1 MENKFLIWTEGDQ
14 ELVIHTRNVTNGSEI
29 APLDSPKQSMLLW
42 NILEYCISE
51 NIKILVF
58 GSTVEQLNINIFE
71 NGLRHRVELD
81 L

>member
-1 MENKFLIWTEGDQ
+1 MENKFLIWIEGDQ
-14 ELVIHTRNVTNGSEI
+14 ELVLHTRNVTNGSVV
-29 APLDSPKQSMLLW
+29 APLELPKQLIRLC
-42 NILEYCISE
+42 NILEYSISE

-58 GSTVEQLNINIFE
+58 RSTVEQLNINIFE